1 MKRRWLKIAS
11 LMFFILFVFI
21 TASPS
26 IVRERLGIK
35 WPYPVRLILGLD
47 LQGGS
52 RIVYEAD
59 ISKFE
64 ENEKERAM
72 ESLRTVID
80 RRVNALGVTEPN
92 IYTTRI
98 GYSRRLAIELPG
110 VDINRAKEII
120 GKTAKLE
127 FMVPK
132 EDMSDWEPTGLEGKH
147 LRRANTTQDQ
157 QTRAW
162 QVSLQFNSEGAEL
175 FSELTEKHLGSSI
188 GIFLDG
194 ELISA
199 PTVQSKITDGN
210 AVITGQFTL
219 EDANKLKINLNA
231 GALPVDIKL
240 VEERTIGATLGQES
254 VRKSLFAGIIA
265 FMFVL
270 LYMIVYYRLLGVIA
284 SIALFIYV
292 ITLLSI
298 FKGGFWIFPPI
309 TLTLAG
315 IAAFILSIGMAV
327 DANILIFERM
337 KEEFRNGKTYG
348 AAVENGFNKAW
359 VPIKDSNTSTII
371 ICIILILFGSTSIKG
386 FAYTLL
392 LGVGASLFS
401 TMIIT
406 RTILM
411 SFVNTKITKKTG
423 SFGLIKNMEV

>member
-1 MKRRWLKIAS
+1 MKRRWLKIAG
-11 LMFFILFVFI
+11 LTVFVLFSFI

-26 IVRERLGIK
+26 IVREKLKIN
-35 WPYPVRLILGLD
+35 WPYPIKLNLGLD

-64 ENEKERAM
+64 GAEKERAM

-92 IYTTRI
+92 IYTTKI
-98 GYSRRLAIELPG
+98 GDSRRLAIELPG
-110 VDINRAKEII
+110 VDIDSAKEII
-120 GKTAKLE
+120 GATSKLE
-127 FMVPK
+127 FKVPM
-132 EDMSDWEPTGLEGKH
+132 EDMSDWEETGLEGKH
-147 LRRANTTQDQ
+147 LRRATITQDQ

-162 QVSLQFNSEGAEL
+162 QVGLQFNSEGSKL
-175 FSELTEKHLGSSI
+175 FSELTEKYLGSSI

-194 ELISA
+194 ELVSA

-219 EDANKLKINLNA
+219 EEANRLKINLNA

-240 VEERTIGATLGQES
+240 VEERTVGASLGQES
-254 VRKSLFAGIIA
+254 VRKSLFAGVIA
-265 FMFVL
+265 LVFVL
-270 LYMIVYYRLLGVIA
+270 AYMIVYYRLLGVIA
-284 SIALFIYV
+284 SMALLIYV
-292 ITLLSI
+292 TTLLSI
-298 FKGGFWIFPPI
+298 FKGGFWLFPPV

-359 VPIKDSNTSTII
+359 IPIKDSNTSTII

-386 FAYTLL
+386 FAYTLI

-401 TMIIT
+401 TMVIT
-406 RTILM
+406 RTILRA
-411 SFVNTKITKKTG
+411 FVNTKITKKTR
-423 SFGLIKNMEV
+423 SFGLVKKVEV